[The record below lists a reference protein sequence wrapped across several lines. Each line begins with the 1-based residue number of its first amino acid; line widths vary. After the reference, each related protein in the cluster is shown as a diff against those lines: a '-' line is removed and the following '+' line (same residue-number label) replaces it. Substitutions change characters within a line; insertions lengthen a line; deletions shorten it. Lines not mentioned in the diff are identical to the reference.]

1 MASAANETEVFGF
14 VETAIKTVLNSKDLQ
29 VKPESKLA
37 SDLGIE
43 SIDLLDISCEL
54 EKSIGRELDFKE
66 LAKHVTAKQGTSAK
80 DLCVRDVVGYI
91 QATQ

>member
-1 MASAANETEVFGF
+1 MSASNEGEVFGF
-14 VETAIKTVLNSKDLQ
+14 VATAIKTVLNSKDLA
-29 VKPESKLA
+29 VKSESKLA
-37 SDLGIE
+37 ADLGIE

-66 LAKHVTAKQGTSAK
+66 LAKHVTATKGVSAK
-80 DLCVRDVVGYI
+80 DLAVGDVVAYI